1 MLEKP
6 IVQMP
11 RSAKLHRIGLRC
23 STCQKNFTW
32 RTRQLLL
39 DTGTMERKQHGKE
52 LPFGEFI
59 VAGHVIC
66 PHCSAE
72 DRYELSAWQSI
83 IVALALLWM
92 RWIPPDPQNWLQA
105 VKMGAGDGRMMHP
118 FELRISYE
126 QRVSAQPHK
135 ADLRLHYANTLRT
148 IGWMDEAIVQYQQT
162 LALAPKETEA
172 LINLAALLSQ
182 RDEKEAALA
191 HLRTLA
197 AIKPKNKTQRELV
210 AIAQEILAG
219 DLRLDELEIGNP
231 QLRRRS

>member
-1 MLEKP
+1 MLEKT

-162 LALAPKETEA
+162 LVLAPKETEA

-191 HLRTLA
+191 HLLTLA